1 MTMAQLNM
9 FLPPYS
15 SDFSGVLSALFD
27 LGGLLI
33 VHDASCCTKNY
44 SDNEEPRWGRGKN
57 PVFCSK
63 LRSIDAVMGND
74 EKLIGQAE
82 EAIKKIAPPFAAVL
96 GTPVPS
102 IIGTDLAGIANEIEA
117 EVGVP
122 TMGFETSGFFPY
134 DCGISAALLALLKK
148 FAREKPPKDSQS
160 GEGKPKLNLM
170 GLTPL
175 DYSYRKNEGPIRCFF
190 EEQGFEIVSS
200 FAVDFTLRDI
210 ARARTADVSL
220 VLTSSALEA
229 AQYLYR
235 TDGIPYV
242 CGAPMGKTF
251 SGRLAEALR
260 KAVKTG
266 EPEAPAAWCPPAS
279 LPGDDG
285 VLIIWEQ
292 TMAASLRQAL
302 LAAGCRENITVAT
315 LLPKQNPALSAP
327 GDLLLKGEEEL
338 IELLGGRK
346 FRTIIADPL
355 ILNLPSIPE
364 ETRKIRITHPALSS
378 RLFPNCSRNFL
389 SPEFEELIEE
399 ISQGA

>member
-44 SDNEEPRWGRGKN
+44 SDNEEPRWGREKN

-74 EKLIGQAE
+74 GKLIGQVE
-82 EAIKKIAPPFAAVL
+82 EAIKKVNPPFAAVL

-102 IIGTDLAGIANEIEA
+102 IIGTDFAGIANEIEA
-117 EVGVP
+117 LTGIP
-122 TMGFETSGFFPY
+122 TIGFETSGFFPY
-134 DCGISAALLALLKK
+134 DCGVSAALLALLKK
-148 FAREKPPKDSQS
+148 FVLEKHPKDSRS

-175 DYSYRKNEGPIRCFF
+175 DYSYGKNEGPVRCFF

-200 FAVDFTLRDI
+200 FAMDFTLRDI
-210 ARARTADVSL
+210 EQARMADVSL
-220 VLTSSALEA
+220 VLTTSALAA

-251 SGRLAEALR
+251 SGRLVEALR
-260 KAVKTG
+260 KAIKTG
-266 EPEAPAAWCPPAS
+266 KPETPAEWNPSES
-279 LPGDDG
+279 LPGDG
-285 VLIIWEQ
+285 VLIVWEQ

-315 LLPKQNPALSAP
+315 LLPKQNPSLSAP

-338 IELLGGRK
+338 LELLGGRK

-355 ILNLPSIPE
+355 ILNLPEIPE

-378 RLFPNCSRNFL
+378 RLFPNCSWNFL

-399 ISQGA
+399 ISRGT